1 MLLLYLRRCR
11 TPQWSKLLTHT
22 GNRPDPFDYK
32 YRSAPETHISALD
45 GLRGVAILLVLSFH
59 VLNNPTFPHAWG
71 RISGRGWV
79 GVDLFFVL
87 SGFLITGILLRSRDT
102 TNYFSTFYLR
112 RFLRIAPVYYLW
124 LFLILIVI
132 PWMHR
137 HFGTPSPASSYTFQQ
152 QILYWL
158 NLSNLR
164 SAFFP
169 LEIGLA
175 SIYWSLAVEEQFYA
189 VWPLCVRLLKP
200 QRVATVCITGLLVSP
215 LLRMVPLIQRIN
227 YTHGDFIYRFT
238 PFRLD
243 GFFMGAVIA
252 QLLTVNLRPRRFGSL
267 CLTLF
272 IGGVA
277 LFFLTSHAPPK
288 FGLFAYTAQFSA
300 HAAIFGGLVGMCAQ
314 PAGIFGRLISR
325 LCSISVLRVF
335 GKYSYCLYVTHL
347 TLRYFLAA
355 PAMLFAQKYL
365 GFINPFLFV
374 GILTIF
380 ASLLV
385 SALSWRHF
393 EAPILRL
400 KRFAPYRTSTPLK
413 VQS

>member
-1 MLLLYLRRCR
+1 MK
-11 TPQWSKLLTHT
+11 QVLTHT
-22 GNRPDPFDYK
+22 EKQPAAFDDK

-59 VLNNPTFPHAWG
+59 TLNSPTFPYAWG

-87 SGFLITGILLRSRDT
+87 SGFLITGILLRSRDA

-137 HFGTPSPASSYTFQQ
+137 HFGTPSPSSSYTFQQ

-164 SAFFP
+164 SAFLP
-169 LEIGLA
+169 KEVGLA

-189 VWPLCVRLLKP
+189 VWPLCIRLLKP
-200 QRVATVCITGLLVSP
+200 QRIAIVCITGFLVSP
-215 LLRMVPLIQRIN
+215 LLRMLPAIQSIN
-227 YTHGDFIYRFT
+227 QTHGDFIYRFT

-243 GFFMGAVIA
+243 GFFMGAIIA
-252 QLLTVNLRPRRFGSL
+252 LLLTVKLRPSRFNAL

-272 IGGVA
+272 LGGIA
-277 LFFLTSHAPPK
+277 LFFLSSVAPHK
-288 FGLFAYTAQFSA
+288 FDWLSSSAQFSA
-300 HAAIFGGLVGMCAQ
+300 LAAIFGGLVGMCAR
-314 PAGIFGRLISR
+314 PAGIFGTLVSR

-347 TLRYFLAA
+347 TLRYFLVS

-365 GFINPFLFV
+365 GFINPFFFA
-374 GILTIF
+374 GIVTVF

-385 SALSWRHF
+385 SALSWRYF

-400 KRFAPYRTSTPLK
+400 KRFAPYRMSPQPEVL
-413 VQS
+413 V